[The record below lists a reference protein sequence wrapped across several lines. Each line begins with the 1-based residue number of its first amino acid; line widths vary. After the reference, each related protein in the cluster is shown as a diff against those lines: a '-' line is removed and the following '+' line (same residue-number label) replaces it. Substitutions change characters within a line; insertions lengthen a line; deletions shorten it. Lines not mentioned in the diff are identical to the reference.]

1 MSPWTEHHP
10 AITDRFAALIAEEL
24 SASAVANLLNA
35 EFGTRISR
43 NAVIGKANRLAL
55 RVGGGRVLPDKEARE
70 ARRQENLLRARIAQ
84 NNREARE
91 AARRQAQADAIRKAE
106 ERERTRHRTV
116 DPWAANDNA
125 IPLMARRHGHCAW
138 PVGPSIRPVDQLC
151 CGARVDP
158 GSTYCATHR
167 AIGTKETVKAESFLK
182 SMRRFL

>member
-1 MSPWTEHHP
+1 MSPWTLHHP
-10 AITDRFAALIAEEL
+10 KITDRFAELIAAKL
-24 SASAVANLLNA
+24 SASGVAQVLNA

-70 ARRQENLLRARIAQ
+70 ARRQETLLRARVAQ
-84 NNREARE
+84 SNREARE
-91 AARRQAQADAIRKAE
+91 AARRQAQSEAIRKAE
-106 ERERTRHRTV
+106 ERERTRRRTV

-125 IPLMARRHGHCAW
+125 VPLMSRRHGQCAW
-138 PVGPSIRPVDQLC
+138 PVGHAGRPVEQLC
-151 CGARVDP
+151 CGGKADP
-158 GSTYCATHR
+158 GHPYCTSHR